1 MAKINSDN
9 YYEVLGVSKDADENV
24 IKKAYRKLA
33 MKYHPDKNK
42 DSKENAEKSFK
53 KVGEAYGVLSDKEER
68 QKYDQFGKEG
78 LQGGPQINPNDIFQ
92 SFFGGQSPFG
102 NMGGF
107 QNGGGFQRQTVFMQ
121 SSGMPFPD
129 LFNMHHHREPI
140 RPRKRKFILKDS
152 TPIVV
157 RDVQSTPEKNGL
169 MGKVYDFDRNS
180 HRYVVILESNDLLSL
195 KKRNIMVLANITHAS
210 SSARGK
216 IIGYN
221 ENKYNILLKHNNRSI
236 KLNDIKIEDLIIE
249 NGNLVEVVNVRSK
262 PQLNGEPAIIE
273 DYNPNENR
281 YTLKLE
287 DGNQIRVKRNNIYL

>member
-1 MAKINSDN
+1 MSNINSEN
-9 YYEVLGVSKDADENV
+9 YYEVLGVSKDADENT

-42 DSKENAEKSFK
+42 DNKENAEKSFK
-53 KVGEAYGVLSDKEER
+53 KVGEAYGVLSDKEQR

-92 SFFGGQSPFG
+92 TFFGGNSPFG
-102 NMGGF
+102 NM
-107 QNGGGFQRQTVFMQ
+107 GGFQRQTVFMQ

-129 LFNMHHHREPI
+129 LFNMHNHQRPI
-140 RPRKRKFILKDS
+140 RQQRRKFILKDS

-157 RDVQSTPEKNGL
+157 RDLQSSSERNGL
-169 MGKVYDFDRNS
+169 MGKVYDFDRSS

-195 KKRNIMVLANITHAS
+195 KKNNILVLSNITHANTG
-210 SSARGK
+210 ARGK
-216 IIGYN
+216 IVGYN
-221 ENKYNILLKHNNRSI
+221 GNKYNILLKHNNRSI
-236 KLNDIKIEDLIIE
+236 KLNEIKIEDIIIE
-249 NGNLVEVVNVRSK
+249 NGNLVEIVNVRSK
-262 PQLNGEPAIIE
+262 PQLNGEQAIIE

-287 DGNQIRVKRNNIYL
+287 DGNQIRVKRNNILL